1 MLTNLAHAYDFNHL
15 INPSYS
21 GPLIQVAKAV
31 GGANSYTDFQDI
43 NAVDGLVDRSAIETF
58 SDGLPVFLY
67 KIYDQ
72 VGTAHRTYTNDA
84 TNVGVQIFDGTVFP
98 EDEFGRIE
106 AMSTGGGGRNWTT
119 PSDQTN
125 PSLDVTGAF
134 SLYARVGPLDN
145 TISAHRLAGLGD
157 NSTYNLFGPLE
168 GNTSTGF
175 KSAGFGSPKH
185 WIDNVDQADQ
195 TRGDMWTTLTQSGF
209 KTVAITGGTFP
220 DPTGDQFR
228 FFRGRF
234 ENWVSLQGIFLI
246 YDADTEADH
255 TDILAF
261 IDSFYD
267 DVQIPRATITYP
279 DGHPSAGNPIVGADV
294 QWLTEDPFSA
304 TDPQWAAPAI
314 VGSNYI
320 TNGQGVVEYDPSTDP
335 AVDPDKVYTAI
346 FRKWEWDG
354 TKWEQVTGAAT
365 AINNVDLTP
374 PA

>member
-15 INPSYS
+15 LNPSYS
-21 GPLIQVAKAV
+21 GPIIQVAKV
-31 GGANSYTDFQDI
+31 TSGTSYTDFQDI
-43 NAVDGLVDRSAIETF
+43 NAVDGLIDRSAIETF
-58 SDGLPVFLY
+58 SDGLPVYLW

-72 VGTAHRTYTNDA
+72 VGTAHRTYTSNA
-84 TNVGVQIFDGTVFP
+84 ANVGVQIYDGATFS

-106 AMSTGGGGRNWTT
+106 AMSTGGGGRNWAT
-119 PSDQTN
+119 PDDQTN
-125 PSLDVTGAF
+125 PSLDVTGSF
-134 SLYARVGPLDN
+134 SLYARVTQFLESASSNDN
-145 TISAHRLAGLGD
+145 VLAGLGD
-157 NSTYNLFGPLE
+157 SSSFFLFRAQEGSTSGSVTN
-168 GNTSTGF
+168 
-175 KSAGFGSPKH
+175 GFGTPKL
-185 WIDNVDQADQ
+185 WVNDNEQ
-195 TRGDMWTTLTQSGF
+195 TDPTQGSLYSSVNEPGW
-209 KTVAITGGTFP
+209 KTVAITNGTFP
-220 DPTGDQFR
+220 SPTGDQFR

-234 ENWVSLQGIFLI
+234 ITWESLQGTVLI

-267 DVQIPRATITYP
+267 DVQIPRTTITYP
-279 DGHPSAGNPIVGADV
+279 DGHPSAGNPIVDADV

-304 TDPQWAAPAI
+304 TDPQWTAPAI

-354 TKWEQVTGAAT
+354 TKWEQVSGSAT